1 MPTCPMPTRP
11 ILIRIAL
18 AVALVAALV
27 ALADGVAQHELRQ
40 AIGGMTMASAAV
52 DASLAGASDE

>member
-1 MPTCPMPTRP
+1 MPPMPTRP
-11 ILIRIAL
+11 ILVRIAL

-40 AIGGMTMASAAV
+40 AIGGTTIASAV
-52 DASLAGASDE
+52 MDAQPSGAFNE